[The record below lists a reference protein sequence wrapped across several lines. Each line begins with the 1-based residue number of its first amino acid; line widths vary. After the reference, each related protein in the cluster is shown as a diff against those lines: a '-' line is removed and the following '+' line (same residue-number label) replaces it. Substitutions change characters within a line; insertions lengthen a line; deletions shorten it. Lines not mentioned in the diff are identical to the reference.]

1 MNSML
6 DLVRSRLGAKPPAA
20 RPARDSSRR
29 SRLAVEA
36 LEGRSLLA
44 ASSLGSFFSGLF
56 PNTGAGSLNTT
67 TKYQLQIL
75 HQPPTTT
82 FPIYGITLGVAPDN
96 DPAATGQVF
105 GKQVQVPSSSAIGTA
120 QASGT
125 QVRIQGTAPPNATLW
140 VAFGELGYFRTI
152 TQADAKGVY
161 YFDINLPS
169 ATTLVRVF
177 SESSDHNFSRVSTL
191 RLSVANP
198 IAAWDAIALKVIAN
212 EQLTGEQAA
221 HDLAILHL
229 AQYDAVAA
237 TTDPV
242 GAFGVQVAAAPG
254 ASAVAA
260 ADSAAYHVLA
270 SLYPD
275 QATPITSAYNV
286 VVKTLPTTQATTDG
300 LTLGQTAAERT
311 LAARQGDGS
320 TVTNA
325 QGQTVPNP
333 NYSQVKPFAITNPAT
348 FRPAAP
354 PKAGTPAF
362 DQALAEVTRLGRF
375 NSTSRTTTQTATAEF
390 WDDEVGTRTSA
401 GHWNAIAEELVSSH
415 RTNLATSA
423 RLFATLDVALADAGI
438 ATASSQQTFLEPR
451 PISTIQRTDP
461 TWTPLLATP
470 PTPSYVSEHA
480 AFAAAAS
487 DVLAST
493 FGSSTHFTTDTD
505 PNDPVVGQIDPTN
518 YQDLSRTYKNF
529 AAAATEAAGSRVLG
543 GVSYRFDTTAGAT
556 LGASVGKVVLSKFTQ
571 A

>member
-1 MNSML
+1 MNWML
-6 DLVRSRLGAKPPAA
+6 DLLRSRPGAISAAA
-20 RPARDSSRR
+20 RAARNSPRR
-29 SRLAVEA
+29 SRVAVET

-44 ASSLGSFFSGLF
+44 ASSIGSFFSGLF

-67 TKYQLQIL
+67 TKYQLSIL
-75 HQPPTTT
+75 HQPTTTT

-125 QVRIQGTAPPNATLW
+125 QIRIQGTAPPNATLW

-161 YFDINLPS
+161 YSDINLPPG
-169 ATTLVRVF
+169 TTLVRVF
-177 SESSDHNFSRVSTL
+177 AESADHNFSRVSTL
-191 RLSVANP
+191 RLSVSNP
-198 IAAWDAIALKVIAN
+198 IAAWDAIALKVLAN

-237 TTDPV
+237 TTDPLS
-242 GAFGVQVAAAPG
+242 AYGVQVTAAPG

-286 VVKTLPTTQATTDG
+286 VVKTLPATQATTDG
-300 LTLGQTAAERT
+300 LTLGQTAAEKT
-311 LAARQGDGS
+311 LLARQGDGS
-320 TVTNA
+320 TVVNA

-333 NYSQVKPFAITNPAT
+333 NYSQVKPFAIASGAT

-375 NSTSRTTTQTATAEF
+375 NSTSRTTIQTATAQF
-390 WDDEVGTRTSA
+390 WDDPVGTRTNA
-401 GHWNAIAEELVSSH
+401 GHWNAIAEELVSS
-415 RTNLATSA
+415 RKTNLVTSA
-423 RLFATLDVALADAGI
+423 RLFAMLDVALADSGI
-438 ATASSQQTFLEPR
+438 AAANSQQRFLEPR
-451 PISTIQRTDP
+451 PMTTIQRTDP

-480 AFAAAAS
+480 AFAAAAT
-487 DVLAST
+487 DVLAAT
-493 FGSSTHFTTDTD
+493 FGKSTQFTTNTD

-518 YQDLSRTYKNF
+518 SKDLSRTYKNF
-529 AAAATEAAGSRVLG
+529 ATAATEAAGSRVLG
-543 GVSYRFDTTAGAT
+543 GVSYRFDTTAGET
-556 LGASVGKVVLSKFTQ
+556 LGKSVGKVVLSKFTK